1 MIYVI
6 CLVVSIVSIILAW
19 FLEREDYDVGSLIAG
34 IVAIPTTFAAI
45 IMTIII
51 VLNLCT
57 IPSNEAKWQEQYK
70 SLNIRIEQHLYY
82 PWERNDL
89 IKEVQN
95 WNDDLA
101 ARQAGQNNFW
111 ISAFYPKSLDGLD
124 KIELGRIK

>member
-19 FLEREDYDVGSLIAG
+19 LLDRADYDVGCLIAA
-34 IVAIPTTFAAI
+34 IVATPTTIAAV
-45 IMTIII
+45 IMTIVV

-70 SLNIRIEQHLYY
+70 SLNTRIEQHLYY
-82 PWERNDL
+82 PWDRNDL
-89 IKEVQN
+89 IKEVQE
-95 WNDDLA
+95 WNDDLT
-101 ARQAGQNNFW
+101 ARQAGYNNIW
-111 ISAFYPKSLDGLD
+111 TRAFYPESLDGLD

>member
-19 FLEREDYDVGSLIAG
+19 FLDRADYDVGSLMAG
-34 IVAIPTTFAAI
+34 IVAIPTAFAAI
-45 IMTIII
+45 IMTIIV

-70 SLNIRIEQHLYY
+70 SLNTRIEQHLYY
-82 PWERNDL
+82 PWDRTEL
-89 IKEVQN
+89 IEEVQK

-101 ARQAGQNNFW
+101 ARQAGHNSIW
-111 ISAFYPKSLDGLD
+111 TRAFYPESLDGLD